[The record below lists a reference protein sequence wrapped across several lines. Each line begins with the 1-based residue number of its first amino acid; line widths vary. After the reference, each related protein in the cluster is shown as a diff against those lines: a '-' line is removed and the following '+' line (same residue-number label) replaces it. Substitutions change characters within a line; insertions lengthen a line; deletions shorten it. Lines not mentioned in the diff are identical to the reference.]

1 MIHEKTIPILFCLW
15 NNPKLPV
22 TFIRR
27 AMMIERKVIHVFYMF
42 KKSLHI
48 TTVSITRVM
57 TLQRK
62 NKLKIHVYEVK
73 FREKNPQRIWLIVVK
88 KIFSKSWHQ
97 LQ

>member
-1 MIHEKTIPILFCLW
+1 MMIHEKTIPILFCLW

-27 AMMIERKVIHVFYMF
+27 AMMIERKVILF

-73 FREKNPQRIWLIVVK
+73 FREKKPQRIWLIVVK

>member
-27 AMMIERKVIHVFYMF
+27 AMMIERNMYFILF

-73 FREKNPQRIWLIVVK
+73 FREKKPQRIWLIVVK